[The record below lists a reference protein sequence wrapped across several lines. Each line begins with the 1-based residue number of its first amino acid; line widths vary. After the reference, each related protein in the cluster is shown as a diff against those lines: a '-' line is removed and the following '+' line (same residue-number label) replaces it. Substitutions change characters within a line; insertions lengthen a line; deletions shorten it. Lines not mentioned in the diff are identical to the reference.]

1 VIIDQRDRFAGDAGH
16 DVNVY
21 LLPAGCC
28 TAVSA
33 AT

>member
-1 VIIDQRDRFAGDAGH
+1 MYRFDRDAGH
-16 DVNVY
+16 DVNVD